1 MFTNLAILGA
11 PHCTTQL
18 FRWMEEILRLP
29 PSPRRQRRQL
39 RHVMSTA
46 SVLAMSTASLKH
58 RISSL
63 GLGPECYLLEKMP
76 DEENMSDRMSDR
88 MSECQIRSQWIYVR
102 RKFRRMSDRMTV
114 WSSDTRVSW
123 RGSPEQSHV
132 FYDDDQIWWNITK
145 WPMIVSG
152 TYTYVYYKK
161 K

>member
-76 DEENMSDRMSDR
+76 DEENMSDRMS
-88 MSECQIRSQWIYVR
+88 ECQIRSQ
-102 RKFRRMSDRMTV
+102 
-114 WSSDTRVSW
+114 
-123 RGSPEQSHV
+123 
-132 FYDDDQIWWNITK
+132 
-145 WPMIVSG
+145 
-152 TYTYVYYKK
+152 
-161 K
+161 